1 MIRSKVLG
9 IALATAAAGFF
20 SLATVTPVLADEA
33 AMIKCD
39 NSSSCKSHGAC
50 KQASNACKG
59 QNGCKGQGFTMQK
72 SAAECS
78 AAQTSAK
85 AG

>member
-1 MIRSKVLG
+1 MNRSKLLG
-9 IALATAAAGFF
+9 MALATAAAGFF

-33 AMIKCD
+33 GMIKCD
-39 NSSSCKSHGAC
+39 SSSACKGQGGC

-72 SAAECS
+72 SAADCS
-78 AAQTSAK
+78 AAQAATK
-85 AG
+85 G